1 MNNEPVDALIIGAG
15 AAGGVFAAHLAEAG
29 KTVRVL
35 EAGADW
41 QLQDLVSSQIWARRL
56 KWGLAPVLA
65 EGEDR
70 LNHNIATGSGI
81 GGAALHHYGTWLR
94 FAEDVFKPRTLHGK
108 GLDWPIEYADLRPH
122 YDELQRDIGISGDA
136 AQEPWRPPGDPY
148 PMPPLQQFRQAAL
161 LDRGF
166 MALGKRTAPLPAII
180 NSVSY
185 NNRPPCIYDGWCDAG
200 CPIGAL
206 ANPLITYIPRARKAG
221 ARFHAGC
228 YVTRIHAANAER
240 VAGVE
245 YVENGRTRRQD
256 AKVIIVAAS
265 VMENVRLLLNS
276 PSAWHVNGLGNV
288 HDLVGTH
295 LGTECAVQG
304 FALFEEETQCHLG
317 LSAGHRI
324 YREGYVSPHR
334 PGMFAGYQWQLATAM
349 KPNDLFGVAM
359 TRPDIFGAPL
369 HDFMRRGVRHAATM
383 LAFGGGVPVREN
395 RAVLSDQKDA
405 HGMPLVKTIHRWT
418 PDMAA
423 LIEHLHGEAKA
434 LLAAAGAKEYWTGR
448 TGSGHLI
455 GGTLMGADA
464 AASVTD
470 SFGRVHGMENLYVA
484 GGSLFPGSAGTSPTY
499 TIHAVSQRAA
509 RHVVSRWAEFH

>member
-1 MNNEPVDALIIGAG
+1 MNGEAVDAVIIGAG

-29 KTVRVL
+29 KRVLVL
-35 EAGADW
+35 EAGAPR

-65 EGEDR
+65 GGEAP

-108 GLDWPIEYADLRPH
+108 GIDWPIAYPDLRPH

-136 AQEPWRPPGDPY
+136 TAEPWRPPGDPY
-148 PMPPLQQFRQAAL
+148 PMPPLQQFRQAEL

-166 MALGKRTAPLPAII
+166 TALGKRTAPLPAII
-180 NSVSY
+180 NSVPY
-185 NNRPPCIYDGWCDAG
+185 NGRPPCIYDGWCDAG

-221 ARFHAGC
+221 AEFRAGC
-228 YVTRIHAANAER
+228 YVTRIEAAGPER
-240 VAGVE
+240 VGGVE
-245 YVENGRTRRQD
+245 YRQDGKVRRQP

-276 PSAWHVNGLGNV
+276 TSTWHAGGLGNRSG
-288 HDLVGTH
+288 LVGAY

-304 FALFEEETQCHLG
+304 FALFNEETQCHLG

-324 YREGYVSPHR
+324 YREGYVSPAR

-349 KPNDLFGVAM
+349 KPNDIFGVAM
-359 TRPDIFGAPL
+359 TRPDLFGAAL
-369 HDFMRRGVRHAATM
+369 HEFIRTGVRHAATM
-383 LAFGGGVPVREN
+383 LAFGGGVPDREN
-395 RAVLSDQKDA
+395 RAVLSGRKDA
-405 HGMPLVKTIHRWT
+405 FGMPLVTTEHRWT

-423 LIEHLHGEAKA
+423 LIEHLHGEAKE
-434 LLAAAGAKEYWTGR
+434 LLRASGARESWTGR
-448 TGSGHLI
+448 TGTGHII
-455 GGTLMGADA
+455 GGTLMGSDP

-470 SFGRVHGMENLYVA
+470 SFGRVHGLENLFVA

-499 TIHAVSQRAA
+499 TIHAVTQRAA
-509 RHVVSRWAEFH
+509 RHVISRWAEFH